1 MSLLKY
7 NKYKIC
13 ISPKSAK
20 RQGLRM
26 GDVVRRQYFDG
37 KNVVYSL
44 MTVLETGIDTITTL
58 EGEEQESAYFVGALL
73 DGDVPQNVQIL
84 DFVRVTSLFDE
95 DRSGAMY
102 LTADRK
108 STRLNS
114 SHP

>member
-73 DGDVPQNVQIL
+73 DGDVPQNGQIL
-84 DFVRVTSLFDE
+84 DFVRVTSL
-95 DRSGAMY
+95 
-102 LTADRK
+102 
-108 STRLNS
+108 
-114 SHP
+114 

>member
-1 MSLLKY
+1 MSLLNY

-20 RQGLRM
+20 RQGLCM

-58 EGEEQESAYFVGALL
+58 EGEEQESAYFIGALL
-73 DGDVPQNVQIL
+73 DGDIPQNGQIL
-84 DFVRVTSLFDE
+84 DFVRVTSLFDK

-102 LTADRK
+102 
-108 STRLNS
+108 
-114 SHP
+114 